1 MEFRILGPLQALS
14 DGEPVDLGPHK
25 QRSLLA
31 LLLLS
36 ANRVVSTDRILEEL
50 WGEES
55 AGKEKALWVHVSRLR
70 SALEPARAE
79 RGESSVLLTRDH
91 GYVLQITPDA
101 LDAHRFEAAV
111 AEGRGLVKDDPA
123 AASVVLEDALA
134 MWKGPALADFTYED
148 FARAEIGRLEALRL
162 DAAEHRID
170 ADLRRGHAG
179 ELVAELERLVAEHP
193 FRERTVGQLMLA
205 LYRAGRQ
212 ADALRTFQRFR
223 RHLDDELGLEP
234 SPELCRLEEQI
245 LLHDSRLQ
253 SPTTA
258 AAAATVAVRSN
269 PFKGLHAFRE
279 ADAADF
285 FGRDRL
291 VAEVVGRIA
300 AGAHLVTLVGAS
312 GSGKSSVVR
321 AGILPALLKGAVP
334 GSEDWTF
341 ASMVP
346 GSHPFAELEAALL
359 RATLDAP
366 DSLDAQLQ
374 DETTG
379 LLRAAL
385 RVLPDES
392 SRLLLVIDQ
401 FEELFLLVADEAVRR
416 RFLANLVTA
425 IDDAHGR
432 STIVL
437 TLRADC
443 YHRPLDHAEFAAR
456 LGSSIVNVVA
466 LAPDELEAAAE
477 GPAASRGATLE
488 PTLVAELLTDVIGE
502 PGALP
507 IFQYAL
513 TELYDHRDGD
523 VLTVAAYRAMGGV
536 RGALSR
542 RADDLYEA
550 LSADQ
555 RAASRQ
561 LFLRLVTIGEH
572 DDWGRRRVPA
582 AELVSMDVDT
592 VTMEAVISQF
602 GRHRFLAFDRDL
614 VTGAPTVEVAHE
626 ALLREWALLSGWVE
640 TGRHDVKR
648 NASLRAAISEWEQ
661 SRRDDDYLLTGN
673 RLAEYERWSRE
684 TSMRLTMLE
693 RDYLDASL
701 ARRDAE
707 LATERARAVQ
717 EAKLHR
723 RARGGWWGLVAATA
737 TLAVVLAGVLL
748 TRGGAEPKLAL
759 FRQHGYIGELLSDG
773 LQQADREFDIEV
785 SELTTPFS
793 DLTRELDLLAD
804 TGTELIIVSSQFEAV
819 SKTEDVARQYPDT
832 TFAYIDVTVSGA
844 PSVEF
849 AENEGSFLVGAAA
862 ALTSQTGTIG
872 FIGGFQYTQLERF
885 RAGFES
891 GAKAVDPDIEI
902 VSSYLA
908 LDSSGWGNPRL
919 ANSVAREMYGAG
931 ADVVF
936 HAAGES
942 GAGVFEASQTESEAL
957 GRHLWT
963 IGVDADAYLGV
974 TSSQRPHVLTS
985 MVKKFDV
992 AVYETV
998 RAYLSGDLAPGR
1010 RELTLADGAVDF
1022 STTGGHLTS
1031 AVIAQLEG
1039 YRADIIAGTR
1049 GVPRSP
1055 SGELAPPPGVA
1066 PTATVTVTFDG
1077 STCALE
1083 SPSMLTPNGAVRI
1096 DFVNATDTDALVKVR
1111 WGDGYIAE
1119 VPAPPRGHNVGY
1131 AALTEPGPHPIECS
1145 PEFGVGITGPALA
1158 WGTD

>member
-14 DGEPVDLGPHK
+14 DGAPVDLGPHK

-31 LLLLS
+31 FLLLS

-91 GYVLQITPDA
+91 GYLLQIAPDA

-111 AEGRGLVKDDPA
+111 AEGRALLRDDPA

-134 MWKGPALADFTYED
+134 MWRGPALAEFTYDD
-148 FARAEIGRLEALRL
+148 FARAEISRLEELRL

-170 ADLRRGHAG
+170 ADLRRGKAG
-179 ELVAELERLVAEHP
+179 ELVGELERLVEEHP
-193 FRERTVGQLMLA
+193 FRERTVSQLMLA

-223 RHLDDELGLEP
+223 RRLDDELGLEP
-234 SPELCRLEEQI
+234 SPELRRLEEQI

-253 SPTTA
+253 VPTNAAAMPTTA
-258 AAAATVAVRSN
+258 VRYN
-269 PFKGLHAFRE
+269 PFKGLHSFRE
-279 ADAADF
+279 ADAEDF

-300 AGAHLVTLVGAS
+300 AGARLVTLVGAS

-321 AGILPALLKGAVP
+321 AGVLPALRKGSVP
-334 GSEDWTF
+334 GSADWTF

-359 RATLDAP
+359 RSTLDAP
-366 DSLDAQLQ
+366 DTLDAQLQ
-374 DETTG
+374 DGPTG

-385 RVLPDES
+385 CVLPDET
-392 SRLLLVIDQ
+392 SRLLLVVDQ
-401 FEELFLLVADEAVRR
+401 FEELFLLVGDEEVRR
-416 RFLANLVTA
+416 RFLANIVTA

-432 STIVL
+432 LTIVL

-443 YHRPLDHAEFAAR
+443 YHHPLDHAEFAAL

-466 LAPDELEAAAE
+466 LAPDEFEAAAE
-477 GPAASRGATLE
+477 GPAARRGTTLE
-488 PTLVAELLTDVIGE
+488 PALVAELLTDVIGE

-513 TELYDHRDGD
+513 TELFDQRDGD

-542 RADDLYEA
+542 RADDVYDA

-582 AELVSMDVDT
+582 AELISMDLDT
-592 VTMEAVISQF
+592 VTMEAVISRF
-602 GRHRFLAFDRDL
+602 GQHRFLAFDRDL

-626 ALLREWALLSGWVE
+626 ALLREWALLCGWIE

-648 NASLRAAISEWEQ
+648 NASLRSAMSEWEQ
-661 SRRDDDYLLTGN
+661 SGRDDDYLLTGN
-673 RLAEYERWSRE
+673 RLTEYDRWSRE
-684 TSMRLTMLE
+684 TSMRLTTLE
-693 RDYLDASL
+693 RDYLDAAL
-701 ARRDAE
+701 AS
-707 LATERARAVQ
+707 ERARATQ
-717 EAKLHR
+717 EARLHR
-723 RARGGWWGLVAATA
+723 RARGGLWGLAAATA
-737 TLAVVLAGVLL
+737 ALALLITGILLARSGP
-748 TRGGAEPKLAL
+748 EPKVAL
-759 FRQHGYIGELLSDG
+759 LRAQGYIGDLLADG
-773 LQQADREFDIEV
+773 LQQANREFDIEAEELETPYTDV
-785 SELTTPFS
+785 S
-793 DLTRELDLLAD
+793 REVGHLAN
-804 TGTELIIVSSQFEAV
+804 TGTELIIVSSQIDLMSLV
-819 SKTEDVARQYPDT
+819 EDIAPQSPDT
-832 TFAYIDVTVSGA
+832 TFAYVDVTVPGA
-844 PSVEF
+844 PSFEF
-849 AENEGSFLVGAAA
+849 AEHEGSYLVGAAA

-872 FIGGFQYTQLERF
+872 FIGGFQYTLLERF
-885 RAGFES
+885 RSGFEA
-891 GAKAVDPDIEI
+891 GAAAVDPDIEI
-902 VSSYLA
+902 LSSYLA
-908 LDSSGWGNPRL
+908 VDASGWGRPDL
-919 ANSVAREMYGAG
+919 ATTVATDMYHAG
-931 ADVVF
+931 ADVIF

-942 GAGVFEASQTESEAL
+942 GSGVFAAARTESEAL

-974 TSSQRPHVLTS
+974 SALERPHVLTS
-985 MVKKFDV
+985 MIKKFDV
-992 AVYETV
+992 AVHEIV
-998 RAYLSGDLAPGR
+998 RTYLAGELAPVR
-1010 RELTLADGAVDF
+1010 RELTLADGAVDY
-1022 STTGGHLTS
+1022 STTGGHLS
-1031 AVIAQLEG
+1031 AEVVAELEQF
-1039 YRADIIAGTR
+1039 REEIIAGTR
-1049 GVPRSP
+1049 EVPRSP
-1055 SGELAPPPGVA
+1055 SGSLASPPGVS
-1066 PTATVTVTFDG
+1066 TAARTVTITFDG
-1077 STCALE
+1077 STCTLDGPATF
-1083 SPSMLTPNGAVRI
+1083 TPNSAVRI
-1096 DFVNATDTDALVKVR
+1096 EFVNTTETDAVASVR
-1111 WGDGYIAE
+1111 WGDEYIGE
-1119 VPAPPRGHNVGY
+1119 VPAGPAGSNVGFVE
-1131 AALTEPGPHPIECS
+1131 LTSPGPHPVECG
-1145 PEFGVGITGPALA
+1145 PEFGEAIVGPTLA
-1158 WGTD
+1158 WSSD